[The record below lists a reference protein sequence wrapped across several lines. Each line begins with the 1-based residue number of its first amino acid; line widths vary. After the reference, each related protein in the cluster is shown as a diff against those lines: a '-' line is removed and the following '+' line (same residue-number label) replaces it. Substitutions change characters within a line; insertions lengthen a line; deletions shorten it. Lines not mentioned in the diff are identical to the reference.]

1 MMLSDDIHIYVLIV
15 TKPTPLYSIILPHH
29 ILSCYPLTCMRV
41 DQNMAKA
48 ALNMMTL
55 TGARDYARDGILMN
69 SADTGE
75 LCVCVCVCMCV
86 YVVQYSVIY

>member
-1 MMLSDDIHIYVLIV
+1 
-15 TKPTPLYSIILPHH
+15 
-29 ILSCYPLTCMRV
+29 
-41 DQNMAKA
+41 MAKA

-75 LCVCVCVCMCV
+75 RGRMCVCVCVCVCVFVGMCAC
-86 YVVQYSVIY
+86 QSSRMSTHLRLSLA

>member
-1 MMLSDDIHIYVLIV
+1 MIFISYAAAPYNHVN
-15 TKPTPLYSIILPHH
+15 
-29 ILSCYPLTCMRV
+29 
-41 DQNMAKA
+41 QNMAKA

-75 LCVCVCVCMCV
+75 RGRVCVCVCMCV
-86 YVVQYSVIY
+86 CMCVCLCLCVCMVEYSVFY